1 MKTYTQFIIEAFID
15 NVFGKIKTNT
25 SFMNGIKNA
34 KTKID
39 NIASSTT
46 GTYKSVGKDGVK
58 ALIGDVAYLISK
70 NDKIKMEW
78 EKGVY
83 KDLSVMNDQT
93 KKKII
98 DDMYN
103 NSGKGFN
110 DIHNIIEDISNT
122 LQRDFK
128 WSNFNQD
135 VYDNENT
142 EPDDQF
148 NYELFIEILQ
158 NIAIQLKKE
167 GK

>member
-15 NVFGKIKTNT
+15 NVFGKMKTNT

-83 KDLSVMNDQT
+83 QDLSVMNDQT

>member
-25 SFMNGIKNA
+25 SFMKGIKNA

>member
-78 EKGVY
+78 ERGVY

>member
-25 SFMNGIKNA
+25 NFMKGIKNA

-98 DDMYN
+98 DDMQN

>member
-25 SFMNGIKNA
+25 NFMKGIKNA

>member
-25 SFMNGIKNA
+25 NFMKGIKNA

-122 LQRDFK
+122 LQKDFK

-135 VYDNENT
+135 IYDNENN

>member
-25 SFMNGIKNA
+25 NFMKGIKNA

-135 VYDNENT
+135 IYDNENN

>member
-1 MKTYTQFIIEAFID
+1 MK
-15 NVFGKIKTNT
+15 
-25 SFMNGIKNA
+25 GIKNA

-135 VYDNENT
+135 IYDNENN

>member
-1 MKTYTQFIIEAFID
+1 MKTYTQFIVEAFID

-25 SFMNGIKNA
+25 NFMKGIKNA

-58 ALIGDVAYLISK
+58 ALIGDIAYLISK
-70 NDKIKMEW
+70 NEKIKMEW

-83 KDLSVMNDQT
+83 KDLSVINDNT

-122 LQRDFK
+122 LQKDFK

-135 VYDNENT
+135 IYDNENN

>member
-15 NVFGKIKTNT
+15 NVFGKMKTNT

-135 VYDNENT
+135 VYNNENT

>member
-15 NVFGKIKTNT
+15 NVFGKMKTNT